1 MIHHD
6 TSLVVPLV
14 VPLDHWLY
22 GCTIGCR
29 FFFPSIFSPSQPPI
43 QVSPS
48 WYSPM
53 RIPTDLVDPVARGR
67 CWSTMAPNSKARLLK
82 ASMVDRPEGKAAG
95 FQCVLLRFS
104 FGFSWIF
111 RKIMQEKGIHS
122 VNFHFAGALGERLNN
137 FKLVSLFHF
146 WIAVANCKLGSY
158 RSNMPGACVSESGQS
173 IWTISIGG
181 WPGALWHPLPS
192 FGFTLSMRVVK
203 VKLES
208 PWSRVKAVMLLDTWS
223 FR

>member
-1 MIHHD
+1 
-6 TSLVVPLV
+6 
-14 VPLDHWLY
+14 
-22 GCTIGCR
+22 
-29 FFFPSIFSPSQPPI
+29 
-43 QVSPS
+43 
-48 WYSPM
+48 
-53 RIPTDLVDPVARGR
+53 
-67 CWSTMAPNSKARLLK
+67 
-82 ASMVDRPEGKAAG
+82 
-95 FQCVLLRFS
+95 
-104 FGFSWIF
+104 
-111 RKIMQEKGIHS
+111 
-122 VNFHFAGALGERLNN
+122 
-137 FKLVSLFHF
+137 
-146 WIAVANCKLGSY
+146 VANCKLGSY

>member
-111 RKIMQEKGIHS
+111 RKIMQEKGIH
-122 VNFHFAGALGERLNN
+122 FAGALGERLNN

-173 IWTISIGG
+173 I
-181 WPGALWHPLPS
+181 
-192 FGFTLSMRVVK
+192 
-203 VKLES
+203 
-208 PWSRVKAVMLLDTWS
+208 
-223 FR
+223 